1 MRWLAL
7 DVGRVRVGV
16 ALSDSDAVLVTPL
29 AAVPFAGPEALAKR
43 VADLVETWEVE
54 GVVVGWPRTRAGSG
68 RGEQRVAEVVAVMRG
83 LLGVPVEMED
93 ESGTT
98 KAAAELLR
106 EAGVSQRRR
115 RGIQDSVAAKLIL
128 ESFLA
133 RVRRSCTA
141 GVDVDHRGDE

>member
-1 MRWLAL
+1 M
-7 DVGRVRVGV
+7 GV
-16 ALSDSDAVLVTPL
+16 ALSDSDGAVVTSLP
-29 AAVPFAGPEALAKR
+29 AVPYAGPELLAKR

-54 GVVVGWPRTRAGSG
+54 GVVVGWPRTRAGSS
-68 RGEQRVAEVVAVMRG
+68 RGEQRVAEVVAVMRR
-83 LLGVPVEMED
+83 LLGVPVETED

-98 KAAAELLR
+98 KAAAGLLR
-106 EAGVSQRRR
+106 EAGVSERRR

-133 RVRRSCTA
+133 RARRSCTA